1 MTTTA
6 YRYNAKNRTDRKF
19 NNCGKEKNP
28 NSVKFYA
35 TNMAYADKYKYVY
48 YRDGYVA
55 YECDLE
61 VVEIENTPLFDMANC
76 FKSLSTYQSYIESTI
91 SSAMKDFIYYLNKAT
106 KVADKKRWQSN
117 IDSLVNREQELINNL
132 IDNEFQMLSDFEWQ
146 NLLVAEIKSL
156 GYAGYFTAN
165 EIALF

>member
-6 YRYNAKNRTDRKF
+6 YRYNAKNRTDRNF

-28 NSVKFYA
+28 NAVKFYA

-55 YECDLE
+55 YECALE
-61 VVEIENTPLFDMANC
+61 VVEIANTPLFDMANG
-76 FKSLSTYQSYIESTI
+76 FKSLSAYQSYISNEI
-91 SSAMKDFIYYLNKAT
+91 SAQMKDYTYFLNKAT
-106 KVADKKRWQSN
+106 KVADKKRWQNAINALS
-117 IDSLVNREQELINNL
+117 NREQELINNL
-132 IDNEFQMLSDFEWQ
+132 IDNEFQMLSDFELQ
-146 NLLVAEIKSL
+146 NVLIAEIKSL